1 MSASGLFVSNI
12 LVQWAVGFCRSNSSR
27 LSFAAMLQSPRGA
40 GDMTSTECYDLIK
53 KGVDVEV
60 PGLEVY
66 YDKVV
71 SELRGQFV
79 MCLIDIVILC
89 CSNNYC

>member
-1 MSASGLFVSNI
+1 MRI
-12 LVQWAVGFCRSNSSR
+12 EYPCPVGTEFCRSNSSR
-27 LSFAAMLQSPRGA
+27 SFASISLQSVSV

-53 KGVDVEV
+53 RGVDIEV

-71 SELRGQFV
+71 CELRG
-79 MCLIDIVILC
+79 MYLL
-89 CSNNYC
+89 